1 MSKGRVLLTRDQFR
15 DGVFKRDRNCC
26 VNCGEPGVDA
36 HHIIDRK
43 LFNDGGYYLDN
54 GALVC
59 SPCHVLAETTELEVE
74 TLLAKA
80 GIAKPIYP
88 GHLPASE
95 KIDKWGNP
103 VLADGKRLRGE
114 FFENEEVQKALALGG
129 KLGLFDGKPH
139 RKYPRTFH
147 FGWSNGVQ
155 SDDKMLRSS
164 SAMQGRRMIG
174 TIKMDGE
181 NTSLYADHMHARS
194 LDSKHNYSRDEV
206 KGFWSSIRHEIPE
219 YWRVCG
225 ENMWGVHSIEY
236 QDLAHVFYGFSV
248 WDERNVA
255 LPWDEGKENTL
266 DWFELLNIQPVEKVY
281 DGIFDE
287 AAMRRVAAEVI
298 AAGHEG
304 MVFRVADAIPYREF
318 SESVAKCVREG
329 HVQTD
334 QHWMHGDIKRN
345 GFVRLGEDA
354 PALIPALAMPTRRI
368 VPVSG
373 NAPTP

>member
-59 SPCHVLAETTELEVE
+59 AECHILAETTELEVE

-80 GIAKPIYP
+80 GIAKPVYP
-88 GHLPASE
+88 AHLPAAE

-103 VLADGKRLRGE
+103 VLADGTRLRGE
-114 FFENEEVQKALALGG
+114 MFDNEEVQKALALGG
-129 KLGLFDGKPH
+129 KLELFTGKPY

-147 FGWSNGVQ
+147 FGWSSGVQ
-155 SDDKMLRSS
+155 SDDKMLRST

-206 KGFWSSIRHEIPE
+206 KAFWSSIRHEIPE
-219 YWRVCG
+219 YWRICG

-236 QDLAHVFYGFSV
+236 QDLAHVFFGFSV
-248 WDERNVA
+248 WDDKNVA
-255 LPWDEGKENTL
+255 LPWDEGKDNTL
-266 DWFELLNIQPVEKVY
+266 DWFELLGIQPVEKVY
-281 DGIFDE
+281 DGVFDD
-287 AAMRRVAAEVI
+287 AAMRRIANEVI
-298 AAGHEG
+298 SHGHEG
-304 MVFRVADAIPYREF
+304 VVFRVADAIPYREF
-318 SESVAKCVREG
+318 SESVGKCVREG

-345 GFVRLGEDA
+345 GFVRPGEEA
-354 PALIPALAMPTRRI
+354 PFLIPSLALPTRRI
-368 VPVSG
+368 VPVEG

>member
-15 DGVFKRDRNCC
+15 EGVFKRDRGCC

-59 SPCHVLAETTELEVE
+59 SPCHILAETTELEVE
-74 TLLAKA
+74 TILAKA
-80 GIAKPIYP
+80 GIAKPVYP
-88 GHLPASE
+88 GHLPAAE

-103 VLADGKRLRGE
+103 VLADGTRLRGE
-114 FFENEEVQKALALGG
+114 MFDNEEVQKALALGG
-129 KLGLFDGKPH
+129 KLELFTGKPY

-147 FGWSNGVQ
+147 FGWSAGVQ
-155 SDDKMLRSS
+155 SDDKMLRST
-164 SAMQGRRMIG
+164 SAMTGRRIIG

-181 NTSLYADHMHARS
+181 NTSLYTDHMHARS

-206 KGFWSSIRHEIPE
+206 KAFWSSIKHEIPDF
-219 YWRVCG
+219 WRICG

-236 QDLAHVFYGFSV
+236 QRLAHVFFGFSV
-248 WDERNVA
+248 WDDRNVA
-255 LPWDEGKENTL
+255 LAWDEGKDNTL
-266 DWFELLNIQPVEKVY
+266 DWFELLGIQPVEKVY
-281 DGIFDE
+281 DGVFDD
-287 AAMRRVAAEVI
+287 AAMKRIANEVMDH
-298 AAGHEG
+298 GHEG
-304 MVFRVADAIPYREF
+304 VVFRVADAIPYREF
-318 SESVAKCVREG
+318 SESVGKAVREG

-334 QHWMHGDIKRN
+334 QHWMHGEIRRN
-345 GFVRLGEDA
+345 GFVRPGELA
-354 PALIPALAMPTRRI
+354 PPLIPELALPMRRNMPI
-368 VPVSG
+368 VG